1 MGFSATWLALREPA
15 DHAARDSALLLAA
28 AQAAG
33 PEPVIVDL
41 GCGTGSTIRAFDAPL
56 KQVARWRLVD
66 NDASLLEQAAA
77 GAKAGVTTHQL
88 DLRDLHKLPL
98 DGASLVTASALL
110 DLCARDWVT
119 SLADL
124 LARHALPFYAA
135 LNYDGTMRW
144 SPVDPA
150 DADVTLAFNQ
160 HQRGDKGFGP
170 ALGPDAAEAIA
181 EIFAAAGF
189 RVLQA
194 DSPWQLGP
202 SEAALQRELLAGITG
217 AATEAGEAKAASWQG
232 RRIAQLA
239 QAQCRIGHRDLL
251 ALPPDIELRTA

>member
-1 MGFSATWLALREPA
+1 MGFSSTWLALREPA

-41 GCGTGSTIRAFDAPL
+41 GCGTGSTIRAFEGRVQRAAD
-56 KQVARWRLVD
+56 WRLVD
-66 NDASLLEQAAA
+66 NDAFLLEQAAE

-98 DGASLVTASALL
+98 DGATLVTASALL
-110 DLCARDWVT
+110 DLCARDWVA
-119 SLADL
+119 SLADH

-135 LNYDGTMRW
+135 LNYDGRMHW
-144 SPVDPA
+144 SPDDPA

-194 DSPWQLGP
+194 DSPWHLGP
-202 SEAALQRELLAGITG
+202 SEAALQHELLTGIAG
-217 AATEAGEAKAASWQG
+217 AATEAGETNAASWQG
-232 RRIAQLA
+232 RRTAQIAQT
-239 QAQCRIGHRDLL
+239 QCRIGHRDLL
-251 ALPPDIELRTA
+251 ALPPDIEMRTT